1 MSVCLF
7 LVPSWRDAA
16 CFREFSCV
24 EEYVLIGE
32 PGCCGDLSLTWGL
45 GSSSNSSSDVP
56 QKDKRKQQRKKGA
69 RQQQQDSIMDA
80 AAFVLDGWEREELK
94 ALTEF
99 QLSQFDC
106 QAYARNST
114 TVAFRRR
121 QASAVGGAG
130 GA

>member
-1 MSVCLF
+1 M
-7 LVPSWRDAA
+7 
-16 CFREFSCV
+16 
-24 EEYVLIGE
+24 LIGE

-69 RQQQQDSIMDA
+69 RQQQQQDTTMDA

-121 QASAVGGAG
+121 QASAVGAG